1 MNQIIYADVSDILAR
16 KKEGRREIG
25 RRSLG
30 EKIAMVEEMHERLA
44 PLKRIREERRANRK
58 SAALNLSKKTAPNS
72 SQRTHRSHLAVCQ

>member
-1 MNQIIYADVSDILAR
+1 MIIYPDVSDILAR
-16 KKEGRREIG
+16 KKEGRREIS

-58 SAALNLSKKTAPNS
+58 SAALNLSNNAAPNS
-72 SQRTHRSHLAVCQ
+72 S